1 MGEEIAFENNEF
13 PTCNETESSDDT
25 RQMTDRDQTGCA
37 NCKPVGLCWV
47 EADAYCRLEMHEI
60 KKY

>member
-1 MGEEIAFENNEF
+1 LKITEF